1 MEALRSSGVLRADS
15 RADLADRER
24 AVNVLRPVALPSE
37 GFSICNAVAD
47 KLDDDRF
54 KVSVVPVSMSGVD
67 VQKAGSNSPPSDALP
82 TLNTSK
88 RVRTRSWVASSSMM
102 EGTSLSL

>member
-1 MEALRSSGVLRADS
+1 MEALRSSGVDLADN
-15 RADLADRER
+15 RADLADKER

-47 KLDDDRF
+47 KFDDDRF

-67 VQKAGSNSPPSDALP
+67 VQNAGSNSPPSDALP
-82 TLNTSK
+82 TARTS
-88 RVRTRSWVASSSMM
+88 RSERTRS
-102 EGTSLSL
+102 